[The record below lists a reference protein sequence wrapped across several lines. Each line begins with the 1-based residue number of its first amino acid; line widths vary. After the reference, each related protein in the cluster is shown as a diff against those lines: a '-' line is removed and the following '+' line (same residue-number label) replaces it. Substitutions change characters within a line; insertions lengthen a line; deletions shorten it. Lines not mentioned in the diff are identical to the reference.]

1 MRKTWILLAAGIGLS
16 LAACKNSDKSH
27 DNHDH
32 GKTAAPKTPEDSL
45 EAAVIEGHDVGMAKF
60 GKLKSLQKE
69 VALLMDSLGRL
80 PGKARAAAEPLR
92 ARAEQT
98 GKDLTVAIE
107 GMEKWMREFNLD
119 SARENV
125 EQRIRYL
132 KDEKLKV
139 ERVKESILGS
149 LAKAD
154 SLLRSK
160 F

>member
-1 MRKTWILLAAGIGLS
+1 MRKTLFLLAAGIVLS
-16 LAACKNSDKSH
+16 LAACKNKDKSH

-32 GKTAAPKTPEDSL
+32 GKMATPKTPEDSL

-69 VALLMDSLGRL
+69 VALFMDSLGRL
-80 PGKARAAAEPLR
+80 PAKAKAAAEPLR

-98 GKDLTVAIE
+98 GKDLTAAIE

-139 ERVKESILGS
+139 DNVKEAILGS